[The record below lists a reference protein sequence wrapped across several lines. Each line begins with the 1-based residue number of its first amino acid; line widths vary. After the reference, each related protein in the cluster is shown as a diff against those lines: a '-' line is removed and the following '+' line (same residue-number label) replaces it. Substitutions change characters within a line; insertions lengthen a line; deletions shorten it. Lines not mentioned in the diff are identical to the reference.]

1 MNGCPIANVLIV
13 QSLCRKWKQ
22 TMSGLAEAKA
32 ELHKLSDTAGVEQ
45 LRDWDRQAEEAQMSR
60 IWDPSAMDVFEAESP
75 KG

>member
-1 MNGCPIANVLIV
+1 
-13 QSLCRKWKQ
+13 
-22 TMSGLAEAKA
+22 MSGLAEAKA

-60 IWDPSAMDVFEAESP
+60 IRDPSAMDVFEAESP